1 MRNIITYLSLS
12 GSLAIF
18 GMVTDLPDTV
28 LMFLL
33 FGIVPGRTE
42 PVSAELMLLSYV
54 TLLAVI
60 ASRHFSKHVT
70 IQQILPKRR
79 PAQA

>member
-12 GSLAIF
+12 GSALIF
-18 GMVTDLPDTV
+18 CLVTDLFDTM

-33 FGIVPGRTE
+33 FGVVPGRAE
-42 PVSAELMLLSYV
+42 PVSAELMLVSYA
-54 TLLAVI
+54 TLI
-60 ASRHFSKHVT
+60 ALMTFSRFTKRVSV
-70 IQQILPKRR
+70 QQILAKRR

>member
-1 MRNIITYLSLS
+1 MSNIITYLSLS
-12 GSLAIF
+12 GSLMIF
-18 GMVTDLPDTV
+18 GMVTDLPDTM

-42 PVSAELMLLSYV
+42 PVSAELMLVSYV
-54 TLLAVI
+54 TLLALV
-60 ASRHFSKHVT
+60 ASRHVSKQIT
-70 IQQILPKRR
+70 IQQVLPKRR